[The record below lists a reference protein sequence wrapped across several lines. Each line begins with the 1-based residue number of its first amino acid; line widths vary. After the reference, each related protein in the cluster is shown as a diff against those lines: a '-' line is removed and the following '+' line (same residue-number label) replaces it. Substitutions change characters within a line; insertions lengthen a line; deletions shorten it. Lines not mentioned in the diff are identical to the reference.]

1 MILAWINGHWYDRGH
16 MIRPHTIRQKERH
29 IPPTFLLRI
38 IGVNADTHDILLQ
51 YIMSVVI
58 ASVHV

>member
-38 IGVNADTHDILLQ
+38 VGVNADTHDILLQ
-51 YIMSVVI
+51 
-58 ASVHV
+58 